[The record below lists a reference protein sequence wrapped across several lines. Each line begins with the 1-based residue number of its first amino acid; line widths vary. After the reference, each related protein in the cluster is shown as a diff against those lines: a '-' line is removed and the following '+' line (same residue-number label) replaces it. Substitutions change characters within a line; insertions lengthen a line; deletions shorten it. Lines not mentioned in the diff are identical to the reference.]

1 MDFKE
6 KKEIK
11 ENKNEIENMK
21 SLINENLEKINDV
34 VIYNNYSFIIDDI
47 RNNVAIDKY
56 SMSSIFDFSEPLYSE
71 SKKYIENNTEFIE
84 KLQKDKILHYIG
96 NDFKDMFK
104 NINITINLYIVNELS
119 FDDSDMELDLYNMDI
134 KEISDYIENNQ
145 YGYDVLDYICY
156 LETIYNF
163 YESLN
168 KSIENMINKYGE
180 YIL

>member
-56 SMSSIFDFSEPLYSE
+56 SMSSIFDFSEPLYKE
-71 SKKYIENNTEFIE
+71 SKNYIENNTEFIE

>member
-104 NINITINLYIVNELS
+104 NINITINLHIVNELY
-119 FDDSDMELDLYNMDI
+119 FEDSNMELDLYNMDI

-168 KSIENMINKYGE
+168 KSIENMINKYSE